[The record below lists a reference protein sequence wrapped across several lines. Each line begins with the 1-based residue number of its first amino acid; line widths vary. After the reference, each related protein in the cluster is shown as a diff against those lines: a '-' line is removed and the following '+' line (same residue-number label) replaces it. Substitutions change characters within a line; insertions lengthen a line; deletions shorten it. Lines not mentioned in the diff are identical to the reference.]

1 MTQFNETVKQNFP
14 KLKFFTLAITRAHGK
29 NHAEVFEVRD
39 LFKTMNKKVK
49 QAKKNKP
56 LLDEDFS
63 KLRQVTNNYLVPADG
78 CEAYKATYS
87 MLKEV
92 DEAYHAGN

>member
-14 KLKFFTLAITRAHGK
+14 KLKLFTLAITRAHGK

-49 QAKKNKP
+49 QAKKINHCWMRI
-56 LLDEDFS
+56 L
-63 KLRQVTNNYLVPADG
+63 VNYA
-78 CEAYKATYS
+78 K
-87 MLKEV
+87 
-92 DEAYHAGN
+92 